1 VHAER
6 VSNINSTWTGM
17 VPVDDTA
24 LAVTDTGGPGRPV
37 IYLNGQF
44 ASQAYWRR
52 VIADLGSEYRHI
64 TFDMRARGRSK
75 RSAAAASFETHVRDI
90 DAVLAARGVDRPIV
104 VGWSYGAAVAVHW
117 AARNPDRALGVVPV
131 DGAYPHDYPDAPPER
146 VRQWWRRL
154 RLLLPVLSRLG
165 MAAKMSAEQHAQ
177 SNIELIEISA
187 TLGPILDGV
196 TCPVR
201 YVVATGANLGGG
213 HDEMESARAT
223 LTPVLARNPNIK
235 STKVASNHSKIVRK
249 DFRAIADAVRELA
262 GTPRA
267 GGRQSR

>member
-1 VHAER
+1 M
-6 VSNINSTWTGM
+6 SNFNSAWTGM
-17 VPVDDTA
+17 VSIDDTA

-44 ASQAYWRR
+44 ASQAYWRQ
-52 VIADLGSEYRHI
+52 VIAELGSDYRHI
-64 TFDMRARGRSK
+64 TYDMRARGRSK

-90 DAVLAARGVDRPIV
+90 DAVLAARGVDQPLL
-104 VGWSYGAAVAVHW
+104 VGWSYGAPVALHW
-117 AARNPDRALGVVPV
+117 VSRHPDRALGVVSV

-146 VRQWWRRL
+146 IRRLWRRS
-154 RLLLPVLSRLG
+154 RWLLPMLSTLG

-187 TLGPILDGV
+187 ALGPILDGA
-196 TCPVR
+196 TFPVR

-223 LTPVLARNPNIK
+223 LAPVLARNPNIK
-235 STKVASNHSKIVRK
+235 VSAKVVSNHSKILRK
-249 DFRAIADAVRELA
+249 DFRAVADAVRELA
-262 GTPRA
+262 GAPRSR
-267 GGRQSR
+267 GRRSR